1 VRKELQ
7 CFFVH
12 AEFSGGRRKPREGGR
27 LRIGIHVSAPYR
39 IDVMETPP
47 LYGFA
52 LFPHVGVPNDLS
64 FVIAIFRVIEGGGLA
79 SLSADL
85 LPKSTT

>member
-1 VRKELQ
+1 
-7 CFFVH
+7 
-12 AEFSGGRRKPREGGR
+12 
-27 LRIGIHVSAPYR
+27 
-39 IDVMETPP
+39 METPP